1 MKRNFKNK
9 QEERLYYEQCASEEE
24 FLDWYHQQE
33 TKQYARPSVTIDN
46 VILSWDHAEAKLKL
60 LLIRRKAHPFKG
72 YYAFTGGFVE
82 ENEEADET
90 VKREVKEEVNLAIN
104 EKQFEQLHTFTTPYR
119 DPRTWVITI
128 AYITYLRGV
137 PKAVAGDDA
146 AFAEWVTL
154 ECVQEGIYR
163 LHSFDQKNELLF
175 NLNGEKLSGNM
186 DLAYDHLAILVK
198 AINQILSSINTQ
210 PHILKLLPETFT
222 LKEAV
227 QLLKEMLGENTY
239 LDNSNFKRTHGKY
252 LVACGEESGS
262 SVGRPS
268 KLYKLKEK

>member
-1 MKRNFKNK
+1 MEKFKNK
-9 QEERLYYEQCASEEE
+9 QEERLYYEQFASEKE

-33 TKQYARPSVTIDN
+33 TTQYARPSVTIDN
-46 VILSWDHAEAKLKL
+46 VILSWDHIEEKMKL

-90 VKREVKEEVNLAIN
+90 VKREVKEEVNLVIN

-137 PKAVAGDDA
+137 PKVVAGDDA
-146 AFAEWVTL
+146 AFAEWATL
-154 ECVQEGIYR
+154 ECIQEGTYR
-163 LHSFDQKNELLF
+163 LLSCDQKSELLF
-175 NLNGEKLSGNM
+175 NLNGEKVSGNM
-186 DLAYDHLAILVK
+186 DLAYDHLAILSK
-198 AINQILSSINTQ
+198 AINRILISVNTQ
-210 PHILKLLPETFT
+210 PNILKVLPKTFT
-222 LKEAV
+222 LKMAV
-227 QLLKEMLGENTY
+227 KLFQEILGENTY

-252 LVACGEESGS
+252 LVACGEESGP

-268 KLYKLKEK
+268 KLYKLREE